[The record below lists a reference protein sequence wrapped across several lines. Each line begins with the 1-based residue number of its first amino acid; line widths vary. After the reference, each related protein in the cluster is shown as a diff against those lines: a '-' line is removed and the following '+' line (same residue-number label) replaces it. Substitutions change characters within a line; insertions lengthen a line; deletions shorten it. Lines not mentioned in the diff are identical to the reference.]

1 MQIENERTGLICA
14 TIANVNRNPKKRSI
28 PYKPSDFVNCG
39 KHPADENQQQKKKND
54 PQGIFDTLMMWAGRG
69 GRK

>member
-1 MQIENERTGLICA
+1 MQIENERAGLICSV
-14 TIANVNRNPKKRSI
+14 IANVNRNPKKKAT

-39 KHPADENQQQKKKND
+39 KSTDENEQQKKKND

-69 GRK
+69 GKK